1 MDVRDET
8 RQEVLLDV
16 LDEPIA
22 SVEELVERCHRA
34 LSAHVWTT
42 CCWSEDGAG
51 WKIGDFN
58 FLIVSL
64 KPDVDSSL
72 YVQFWSEP
80 REQVLMEMGSRE
92 WCPAAIR
99 YIGPTQR
106 KALDARGY
114 KVGGRAHNYRKDLV
128 IDSAAAAE
136 AAALEALHVL
146 FEVFGYRG
154 QWRLAVKR
162 HHGERAEHEPV
173 YSSVSPDDF
182 AKVASSAGC
191 DATITTVGDV
201 AVVALKHGRRPF
213 FAFMQIAPR

>member
-80 REQVLMEMGSRE
+80 REQVLMEVGSGE